1 MIPDSCGEQGPKRG
15 ALSTDPDHAAPGPF
29 IRLANRLPAPAIQ
42 KQLLAMFQ
50 HCFARRHAEAA
61 LQRSARRRAPL
72 EASLRVAAAHGEFE
86 LHYQAKVDARSHRIS
101 GCEALLRWRHP
112 EHGMLLPEQFIPLA
126 EETGLIVPMTRW
138 VLHDACRQIRE
149 WQAVGLSPGQVA
161 VNLPA
166 GPFIDGTLMRSV
178 REALEATGIDPASLE
193 LEITESMMV
202 GNVRNARAILSGLR
216 KMGIRI
222 AIDDFGTGYS
232 SLSQLKTLPVDI
244 IKIDRAFITDVP
256 GDEIDEAIAIAIIA
270 MGKSMRATVVA
281 EGVEMEAQLDF
292 LRVRGCDQIQGYYF
306 SKPLPAGQFAE
317 LLEHSHLRGGE
328 AKASVVPP
336 DSA

>member
-15 ALSTDPDHAAPGPF
+15 MPPTDPELTPPGPF
-29 IRLANRLPAPAIQ
+29 SRLPNRLPAPAIQ

-72 EASLRVAAAHGEFE
+72 ESALRTAAARGEFE

-112 EHGMLLPEQFIPLA
+112 EHGLMLPEQFIPLA

-138 VLHDACRQIRE
+138 VLHDACSQVRQ
-149 WQAVGLSPGQVA
+149 WQADGLSPGQVA

-166 GPFIDGTLMRSV
+166 GPFIDGALMRSV
-178 REALEATGIDPASLE
+178 REALEETGIDPASLE

-244 IKIDRAFITDVP
+244 IKIDRAFIIDVP

-292 LRVRGCDQIQGYYF
+292 LRGRGCDQIQGYYF
-306 SKPLPAGQFAE
+306 SKPLPAVQFAA
-317 LLEHSHLRGGE
+317 LLANSHLRGVEPQAPG
-328 AKASVVPP
+328 VPP
-336 DSA
+336 DAE